1 MNAINVVLGGAVNVP
16 TKKKVLEVSLPQ
28 VQTMGTNFR
37 TMQTNLRMP
46 HENIRSI
53 NAILFPPQ
61 EINNNDSKHFLILF
75 RGSGMQFRA
84 IYTYNPDIEE
94 VVKLHGTGPKVINN
108 DMIDKFYK

>member
-1 MNAINVVLGGAVNVP
+1 MNAVNVVLGGAVNVP
-16 TKKKVLEVSLPQ
+16 TKKKVLEVSL
-28 VQTMGTNFR
+28 QTVKQWKG
-37 TMQTNLRMP
+37 
-46 HENIRSI
+46 NIES
-53 NAILFPPQ
+53 NSPSLLPQ

-94 VVKLHGTGPKVINN
+94 VVKLFGTGPKVVNN

>member
-1 MNAINVVLGGAVNVP
+1 MNAVNVVLGGAVNVP
-16 TKKKVLEVSLPQ
+16 TKKKVLEVSCLLRK
-28 VQTMGTNFR
+28 FR
-37 TMQTNLRMP
+37 LERPTKL
-46 HENIRSI
+46 IRSPP
-53 NAILFPPQ
+53 LPQ

-94 VVKLHGTGPKVINN
+94 VVKLFGTGPKVVNN